1 MYSLLCQI
9 ADLCV
14 RKFVQKKEMPALFK
28 SAFEHKRVELKE
40 KIKVTDVLL
49 RELSKR
55 NILLRQNNVDIMVR
69 SYVVEIYKFCLYVN
83 LHVLSLRHRLLYCQA
98 TKHHC
103 RHFIFVITKLY
114 SDSFFSHLYV
124 NKFPVMSMFH
134 VLKLKAENQL
144 KF

>member
-55 NILLRQNNVDIMVR
+55 NILFQQNNDDIMVR
-69 SYVVEIYKFCLYVN
+69 SYVVEICMFYLYVIDFCI
-83 LHVLSLRHRLLYCQA
+83 VRLQNTIVAILFLQ
-98 TKHHC
+98 
-103 RHFIFVITKLY
+103 
-114 SDSFFSHLYV
+114 
-124 NKFPVMSMFH
+124 
-134 VLKLKAENQL
+134 
-144 KF
+144 